1 MIDFLL
7 EIALLF
13 SFSFVVACFNYALE
27 VWISPGHILQS
38 WGYFLA
44 RNEKHAWS
52 KPLGLCVMCCNVW
65 CEIIAFGAV
74 VFVIGDTGLIWLIPA
89 SAVVGNAWL
98 RKVLN

>member
-7 EIALLF
+7 EITLLF
-13 SFSFVVACFNYALE
+13 SFSFVVACFNYAFE
-27 VWISPGHILQS
+27 VWISPGHIFQR

-44 RNEKHAWS
+44 RNESKAWS

-65 CEIIAFGAV
+65 CEMIAFSIV
-74 VFVIGDTGLIWLIPA
+74 VAVIGSIELIWLIPA

>member
-27 VWISPGHILQS
+27 VWISPGHILQRYGR
-38 WGYFLA
+38 WLTK
-44 RNEKHAWS
+44 NEHKAWS

-74 VFVIGDTGLIWLIPA
+74 VFYLGQVELIWLIPA